1 MRGKTLTGLPP
12 NWEDWTFESS
22 WAFKDTPE
30 GLLGLAWED
39 QKFRRVA
46 QQPIINLAFVEC
58 TTGAIKYQDNYQWQ
72 GFSADHEQLWA
83 GEANEDWILTW
94 EGFPDEQ
101 TPLSIMA
108 SIVHWGIP
116 LSSSTP
122 IIVDQAVNDMTRL
135 GPVIHA
141 KVTGPN
147 LNVVHLKPGV
157 DDVEATLVCLN
168 RGVRDENIGSITE
181 HNVEIDVAL
190 KATVSTHKNSW
201 YMMMLSS
208 LWNKDEKIII
218 ELPTGDNNVVEEL
231 AQADSLV
238 AQKETEPAKI
248 FRKEVQGK
256 PYWHFWVAGGFHPMK
271 KAVWR
276 YQLPIQIPAHNHPFA
291 YFDEDIFAGATIIC
305 GPYWKETQKN
315 EQQTI
320 VAAVGIIKKEV
331 IGLPEE
337 QALLLRGGELICLS
351 QDGQV
356 VQECKEEIVEQ
367 VELCLVGDT
376 VIGVDRTQRRWRLW
390 RWEPLA
396 GKEQFTT
403 VQWLD
408 ESVVHAHVVTN
419 HENSD
424 PQGTQFWLVEERPEG
439 LRVSRRDGQTLEKTE
454 EPLVLQHYSLPYS
467 LERSIGHWDWPIKK
481 GLIGYEDALLLIAA
495 DEQNRM
501 VLYRVEAGMEL

>member
-1 MRGKTLTGLPP
+1 MRSSILTGLPP

-22 WAFKDTPE
+22 WAFSDTPE
-30 GLLGLAWED
+30 GILGLAWED
-39 QKFRRVA
+39 QKFRRVS
-46 QQPIINLAFVEC
+46 QQPVINLAFVEC
-58 TTGAIKYQDNYQWQ
+58 TTGAIKYQDNCQWQ

-83 GEANEDWILTW
+83 GETNENWILTW
-94 EGFPDEQ
+94 EGFPNEQ
-101 TPLSIMA
+101 TPLSIA
-108 SIVHWGIP
+108 TCIVHWGIP
-116 LSSSTP
+116 LSSGRP
-122 IIVDQAVNDMTRL
+122 IIVDQAVNNMTRL
-135 GPVIHA
+135 GPVIYA
-141 KVTGPN
+141 GVTDQN
-147 LNVVHLKPGV
+147 LSVVHLKPGV
-157 DDVEATLVCLN
+157 DDVEATLVCIN
-168 RGVRDENIGSITE
+168 RGVRDKNIGRIIE

-190 KATVSTHKNSW
+190 KATVYVQKNNW

-218 ELPTGDNNVVEEL
+218 ELPVGDDSVEEEL
-231 AQADSLV
+231 VQADLLI

-256 PYWHFWVAGGFHPMK
+256 PYWHFSVTGGSHPMK
-271 KAVWR
+271 KAIWR

-291 YFDEDIFAGATIIC
+291 HFDEDIFVGAAIIS
-305 GPYWKETQKN
+305 GPHWKLSQQN

-320 VAAVGIIKKEV
+320 VAAVGLIKKEAL
-331 IGLPEE
+331 GLPEE
-337 QALLLRGGELICLS
+337 QARSLRGGELICLS

-376 VIGVDRTQRRWRLW
+376 VVGVDRMQRRWRLW

-396 GKEQFTT
+396 GKEQFST

-408 ESVVHAHVVTN
+408 EEVVHAHVVTN

-424 PQGTQFWLVEERPEG
+424 PQGTHFWLVEERPDG
-439 LRVSRRDGQTLEKTE
+439 LRVKRCNGQTLEETE
-454 EPLVLQHYSLPYS
+454 EPLLLKHYSLPYS
-467 LERSIGHWDWPIKK
+467 LERSIGHWDWPVKK
-481 GLIGYEDALLLIAA
+481 GIIGHEDALLLIAA

-501 VLYRVEAGMEL
+501 VLYRVEAGK